1 MDFSNQKNATE
12 SNEPQEERKAAK
24 PKRPNLKKEE
34 PRLKRRLNKRSGG
47 PRTTEGKSRSSQNST
62 THGGYVMP
70 LRVSDE
76 FFRFEQGVFGYL
88 EPIGFIEIEL
98 ASQIASTLWR
108 CKLMRQYI
116 DNELDAVEFDDV
128 ENRPLAMVT
137 EFPFEE
143 RYHYLLK
150 VDESEN
156 FRRQRFVKFWSTS
169 CDELSGPD
177 SDDAIVAAC
186 DGRVREI
193 FQETVRV
200 MGLPNVH
207 QAMHEKFF
215 DSLDRVMLE
224 ANECRNSLGIK
235 LKRLDDLTELVNY
248 WIYRNSLKISA
259 ARKRIREREAI
270 RIMCDPSIER
280 AQSTANYTLTKQ
292 LNTYWLLKNT
302 EMNTGRDLRPTTPK
316 QTTSHMTLVPKR
328 LLM

>member
-12 SNEPQEERKAAK
+12 STEPQEERKAAK
-24 PKRPNLKKEE
+24 PKRPKLKKEE
-34 PRLKRRLNKRSGG
+34 PRLKRRLSKRSGG
-47 PRTTEGKSRSSQNST
+47 PRTPEGKSKTSQNAT
-62 THGGYVMP
+62 THGGYVTP

-76 FFRFEQGVFGYL
+76 FCHFEQGVFGNL
-88 EPIGFIEIEL
+88 EPIGTIETEL

-108 CKLMRQYI
+108 CKLMREYI

-128 ENRPLAMVT
+128 VNRQLAT
-137 EFPFEE
+137 ETDFPFEV
-143 RYHYLLK
+143 RYHYLLN
-150 VDESEN
+150 VNENEN

-169 CDELSGPD
+169 CDELSGP
-177 SDDAIVAAC
+177 SSADAIVAAC

-193 FQETVRV
+193 FQETLQV
-200 MGLPNVH
+200 MGLPDMH

-235 LKRLDDLTELVNY
+235 LKQLDDLTELVNY

-270 RIMCDPSIER
+270 RIMCDPNIER

-302 EMNTGRDLRPTTPK
+302 EMNTGRDLRPTTAK
-316 QTTSHMTLVPKR
+316 QTASHITLVPKR
-328 LLM
+328 LFM